1 MALRRIAR
9 LELHPSS
16 FAPHHLSHL
25 RFPPPSSLRHLRH
38 LGTHNSPSLLALRTR
53 PTSKIVSTESC
64 FHNVFRRHISA
75 STKAYLH
82 REGLILL
89 RVIAYGYSFIAVA
102 FALSFVGAL
111 IYIET
116 FHPTPKDL
124 PFVARYNLDLSRAL
138 IKWTENYE
146 GAIETMRGVVSELG
160 EDGWAKKKRGW
171 RKGYMMSL
179 SYLAGLEEHERMIDD
194 AKAHYQQI
202 LQLPRENESEESLWR
217 EERVN
222 AALRVSKICE
232 FKNDLP
238 GAQAALM
245 DAVSFAS
252 VNPSNSNDEN
262 RTSNGLPPLPGPA
275 SKENTPLL
283 LKALTE
289 LSILHARNDRQHLAL
304 ELLTTILQARRA
316 AAPVEK
322 PTASES
328 SKEISDPCA
337 EAVTM
342 AYIGELL
349 FSMGDE
355 QQGLAWTKEAYRKS
369 EALAELR
376 GACKECA
383 IVAGR
388 NVANMLELMKDRKAY
403 TPSSRGG
410 WFGLGADK
418 TLEPD
423 GSVEEWERSVLDL
436 ERIRHT
442 KGK

>member
-1 MALRRIAR
+1 L
-9 LELHPSS
+9 
-16 FAPHHLSHL
+16 
-25 RFPPPSSLRHLRH
+25 
-38 LGTHNSPSLLALRTR
+38 
-53 PTSKIVSTESC
+53 
-64 FHNVFRRHISA
+64 
-75 STKAYLH
+75 
-82 REGLILL
+82 
-89 RVIAYGYSFIAVA
+89 IAVA
-102 FALSFVGAL
+102 FGLSFVGAL
-111 IYIET
+111 IYVET
-116 FHPTPKDL
+116 LHPTPKDMPL
-124 PFVARYNLDLSRAL
+124 MARYNLDLSRAL

-146 GAIETMRGVVSELG
+146 GAIEIMRGVVLELG
-160 EDGWAKKKRGW
+160 EEGWARQKKGW
-171 RKGYMMSL
+171 RKGYIMSL
-179 SYLAGLEEHERMIDD
+179 SYLAELEQRERMIDD

-217 EERVN
+217 EERVT

-232 FKNDLP
+232 SKNDLP

-252 VNPSNSNDEN
+252 AAPTDSNDVN
-262 RTSNGLPPLPGPA
+262 RTSNGLPPLPDPS

-283 LKALTE
+283 LKAITE

-304 ELLTTILQARRA
+304 ELLTTILQARRTA
-316 AAPVEK
+316 SPVENPAK
-322 PTASES
+322 SES

-349 FSMGDE
+349 FAMGDQ
-355 QQGLAWTKEAYRKS
+355 QQGLAWTKESYRKS
-369 EALAELR
+369 RALAGLR

-383 IVAGR
+383 IVTGR
-388 NVANMLELMKDRKAY
+388 NVANMLELMKDKKIHAA
-403 TPSSRGG
+403 SSGGG
-410 WFGLGADK
+410 WFRLGADK

-423 GSVEEWERSVLDL
+423 GSMEEWERNVLEL

>member
-1 MALRRIAR
+1 MAFKRIAR
-9 LELHPSS
+9 LELHP
-16 FAPHHLSHL
+16 FLFTPHRFPSL
-25 RFPPPSSLRHLRH
+25 RFSSPSSLRPLR
-38 LGTHNSPSLLALRTR
+38 TYNSPRPLALCVR
-53 PTSKIVSTESC
+53 PTSSIIFSAPY

-89 RVIAYGYSFIAVA
+89 RVVAYGYSFIAVA
-102 FALSFVGAL
+102 FCLSFVGAL
-111 IYIET
+111 GYIET
-116 FHPTPKDL
+116 LRPTPKDM
-124 PFVARYNLDLSRAL
+124 PFMARYNLDLSRAL
-138 IKWTENYE
+138 IKWTRNYE
-146 GAIETMRGVVSELG
+146 GAIETMRGVVSEL
-160 EDGWAKKKRGW
+160 EEEGWARKKKGW
-171 RKGYMMSL
+171 RKGYIMSL
-179 SYLAGLEEHERMIDD
+179 NYLAELEEHERMIDD

-202 LQLPRENESEESLWR
+202 LRLPRESESEESLWR
-217 EERVN
+217 EERVT

-252 VNPSNSNDEN
+252 IRPADSNNGD
-262 RTSNGLPPLPGPA
+262 RISNGLPLLPDPA

-283 LKALTE
+283 LKAITE
-289 LSILHARNDRQHLAL
+289 LSILHARNDRKHLAL
-304 ELLTTILQARRA
+304 ELLTTVLQARRA

-322 PTASES
+322 PAASES
-328 SKEISDPCA
+328 SKGISDPCA

-349 FSMGDE
+349 FAMGDQ
-355 QQGLAWTKEAYRKS
+355 QQGLAWTKESYKKS

-388 NVANMLELMKDRKAY
+388 NVANMLELMKDKKAHVA
-403 TPSSRGG
+403 SSGGG
-410 WFGLGADK
+410 WFRLGADRK
-418 TLEPD
+418 LEPD
-423 GSVEEWERSVLDL
+423 DSAEEWERSVLEL